1 MAMVITTDIT
11 EFADGIGAS
20 GRLLGIDLGTKT
32 AGLATC
38 DAGRV
43 VASALT
49 TLKRDKF
56 SKLKDALAEIIE
68 TNAIS
73 GIVIGLPLN
82 MDGTAGP
89 RVQATRAFSRN
100 LSQAIALPQ
109 LHWDER
115 LTTVEAERMLIAADA
130 SRRRRSEVIDQ
141 VAATLILQSALE
153 RLARL

>member
-1 MAMVITTDIT
+1 MAALITTDI
-11 EFADGIGAS
+11 EAFAAAIGAN

-38 DAGRV
+38 DPGRM
-43 VASALT
+43 VATALK

-56 SKLKDALAEIIE
+56 SKLRGELEAVLAEQ
-68 TNAIS
+68 AIV

-82 MDGTAGP
+82 MDGSAGP

-100 LSQAIALPQ
+100 VADTVELPQ
-109 LHWDER
+109 LQWDER
-115 LTTVEAERMLIAADA
+115 LSTVQAERMLIDADA
-130 SRRRRSEVIDQ
+130 TRKRRAEVIDQ
-141 VAATLILQSALE
+141 VAATLILQSALD

>member
-1 MAMVITTDIT
+1 MTGLITSDVE
-11 EFADGIGAS
+11 EFAHAIGS
-20 GRLLGIDLGTKT
+20 GGRLLGIDLGTKT

-38 DAGRV
+38 DAGRMI
-43 VASALT
+43 ATALK

-56 SKLKDALAEIIE
+56 TKLKAELIDVIE

-82 MDGTAGP
+82 MDGSAGP

-100 LSQAIALPQ
+100 LSQAVPLPQ
-109 LHWDER
+109 LQWDER
-115 LTTVEAERMLIAADA
+115 LTTVQAERMLIAADA

-141 VAATLILQSALE
+141 VAATLILQGALD
-153 RLARL
+153 RLALL